1 MTSIELLTAN
11 LLSPMV
17 LAFALGFVAILVK
30 SDLKLPN
37 GLYASL
43 SIYLLF
49 AIGLKGGVALKQA
62 TISDLWG
69 PVLATLAISIVTPTL
84 AYNVC
89 RRLGNLD
96 RTNSAAMAAHYGSVS
111 AVTFIAATT
120 FAQMEGFNPE
130 GFLPALVAVLEIP
143 AILIALWLVLRK
155 EPGQSLGPLLHEL
168 VTGRAIVLLVG
179 GLLIGLV
186 ATPAGMEQVQP
197 LFGDLFKGALTIFL
211 LEMGLVA
218 GSKVPELKQHAVFLL
233 LFGTLVPLVNG
244 ALGAAAGVIAGLS
257 PGGAGVL
264 GAMAASASYIAA
276 PAAVRTMLPHA
287 KASLYLTGSI
297 AVTFPFN
304 LVIGIPLFMEF
315 AKTFGELG
323 K

>member
-1 MTSIELLTAN
+1 MSPTELLTAN

-30 SDLKLPN
+30 SDLKLPD

-49 AIGLKGGVALKQA
+49 AIGLKGGVALSQA
-62 TISDLWG
+62 PMSDLWG
-69 PVLATLAISIVTPTL
+69 PVLATLVISIVTPTL

-89 RRLGNLD
+89 RRLGKLD

-111 AVTFIAATT
+111 AVTFIAATS
-120 FAQMEGFNPE
+120 FAQIQGLSPE
-130 GFLPALVAVLEIP
+130 GFLPALVAILEVP
-143 AILIALWLVLRK
+143 AILFALWLVLRK
-155 EPGQSLGPLLHEL
+155 EQGKTLGPLLHEL
-168 VTGRAIVLLVG
+168 LTGRAIVLLVG
-179 GLLIGLV
+179 GLLIGLL
-186 ATPAGMEQVQP
+186 ASPSGMKQVEP

-218 GSKVPELKQHAVFLL
+218 GSRIPELKHHGVFLL
-233 LFGTLVPLVNG
+233 LFGTLIPLVNG
-244 ALGAAAGVIAGLS
+244 VFGAAAGILAGLS
-257 PGGAGVL
+257 PAGAGVL

-276 PAAVRTMLPHA
+276 PAAVRIMLPQA
-287 KASLYLTGSI
+287 SASLYLTGAI

-304 LVIGIPLFMEF
+304 LVIGIPIYLEV
-315 AKTFGELG
+315 ARRLG
-323 K
+323 

>member
-1 MTSIELLTAN
+1 
-11 LLSPMV
+11 MV
-17 LAFALGFVAILVK
+17 LAFVLGFVAILVK
-30 SDLKLPN
+30 SDLKLPD

-49 AIGLKGGVALKQA
+49 AIGLKGGVALSQA
-62 TISDLWG
+62 ALSDLWG
-69 PVLATLAISIVTPTL
+69 PALATLVISIVTPTL

-89 RRLGNLD
+89 RRLGKLD

-120 FAQMEGFNPE
+120 FAQMQGLNPE
-130 GFLPALVAVLEIP
+130 GFLPALVAILEVP
-143 AILIALWLVLRK
+143 AILLALWLVLRK
-155 EPGQSLGPLLHEL
+155 ERSHSLGPLLHEL
-168 VTGRAIVLLVG
+168 ITGRAIVLLVG
-179 GLLIGLV
+179 GLFIGLI
-186 ATPAGMEQVQP
+186 ATPEGMKQVEP

-218 GSKVPELKQHAVFLL
+218 GSKIPELKQHAVFLL

-244 ALGAAAGVIAGLS
+244 AMGAAAGVLAGLS

-276 PAAVRTMLPHA
+276 PAAVRIMLPQA
-287 KASLYLTGSI
+287 SASLYLTGAI

-304 LVIGIPLFMEF
+304 LIIGIPVYLE
-315 AKTFGELG
+315 AARWLG
-323 K
+323 

>member
-1 MTSIELLTAN
+1 MSVDLLFSN
-11 LLSPMV
+11 LLSPIV
-17 LAFALGFVAILVK
+17 LAFVLGFVAILVK
-30 SDLKLPN
+30 SDLKLPD

-49 AIGLKGGVALKQA
+49 AIGLKGGVALSQA
-62 TISDLWG
+62 ELSELWG
-69 PVLATLAISIVTPTL
+69 PVLATLVISILTPTL
-84 AYNVC
+84 AHNVC
-89 RRLGNLD
+89 RRLGKLD

-120 FAQMEGFNPE
+120 FAQMQGLSPE
-130 GFLPALVAVLEIP
+130 GFLPALVAILEVP
-143 AILIALWLVLRK
+143 AILLALWLVLRR
-155 EPGQSLGPLLHEL
+155 EGNRSLGPLLHEL
-168 VTGRAIVLLVG
+168 VTGRAIVLLIG

-186 ATPAGMEQVQP
+186 AAPEGMKQVEP

-218 GSKVPELKQHAVFLL
+218 GSKIPELKQHAAFLL
-233 LFGTLVPLVNG
+233 LFGTLIPLVNG
-244 ALGAAAGVIAGLS
+244 ALGVAAGVLAGLS

-276 PAAVRTMLPHA
+276 PAAVRIMLPQA
-287 KASLYLTGSI
+287 NASLYLTGAI

-304 LVIGIPLFMEF
+304 LVIGIPVYMEL
-315 AKTFGELG
+315 ARRLG
-323 K
+323 

>member
-1 MTSIELLTAN
+1 MSPFELLAAN

-30 SDLKLPN
+30 SDLKLPP
-37 GLYASL
+37 GLYTGL

-49 AIGLKGGVALKQA
+49 AIGLKGGVALKESSLA
-62 TISDLWG
+62 DLWG
-69 PVLATLAISIVTPTL
+69 PVLATLAISVITPAL
-84 AYNVC
+84 SYNIC
-89 RRLGNLD
+89 RRLGRLD

-120 FAQMEGFNPE
+120 FARMQGLNPE
-130 GFLPALVAVLEIP
+130 GFMPALVAVLEMP
-143 AILIALWLVLRK
+143 AILIALWLVLRTK
-155 EPGQSLGPLLHEL
+155 SEQSLGPLMHEL

-179 GLLIGLV
+179 GLIIGLA
-186 ATPAGMEQVQP
+186 ATPEGMKQVQP
-197 LFGDLFKGALTIFL
+197 LFGELFQGALTIFL

-233 LFGTLVPLVNG
+233 LFGTLVPLLNGGLG
-244 ALGAAAGVIAGLS
+244 ALAGTLAGLS

-276 PAAVRTMLPHA
+276 PAAVRIMLPEA
-287 KASLYLTGSI
+287 KESLYLTGAI

-304 LVIGIPLFMEF
+304 LVIGIPIYLEI
-315 AKTFGELG
+315 ARQLG
-323 K
+323 SIV

>member
-1 MTSIELLTAN
+1 MTPVELLTAN

-17 LAFALGFVAILVK
+17 LAFALGFIAVLVK
-30 SDLKLPN
+30 SDLKLPD
-37 GLYASL
+37 GLYISL

-49 AIGLKGGVALKQA
+49 AVGLKGGVALKEA
-62 TISDLWG
+62 AISDLWG
-69 PVLATLAISIVTPTL
+69 PVIATLAVSILTPSI

-89 RRLGNLD
+89 RKLGRLD
-96 RTNSAAMAAHYGSVS
+96 RTDSAAMAAHYGSVS

-120 FAQMEGFNPE
+120 FAQMHELKPE
-130 GFLPALVAVLEIP
+130 GFLPALVALLEIP
-143 AILIALWLVLRK
+143 AILFALWLVLRK
-155 EPGQSLGPLLHEL
+155 EQGKSLGPLLHEL
-168 VTGRAIVLLVG
+168 VTGSAIVLLLG
-179 GLLIGLV
+179 GMLIGLV
-186 ATPAGMEQVQP
+186 ATPAGMKQVEP

-244 ALGAAAGVIAGLS
+244 ALGATAGVLAGLS

-276 PAAVRTMLPHA
+276 PAAVRIMLP
-287 KASLYLTGSI
+287 KANPSLYLTGAI

-304 LVIGIPLFMEF
+304 LVLGIPIYMEI
-315 AKTFGELG
+315 ARMLSQKMG
-323 K
+323 

>member
-1 MTSIELLTAN
+1 MSVDLLLSN

-17 LAFALGFVAILVK
+17 LAFVLGFVAILVK
-30 SDLKLPN
+30 SDLKLPD

-49 AIGLKGGVALKQA
+49 AIGLKGGVALSQA
-62 TISDLWG
+62 ALSDLWG

-120 FAQMEGFNPE
+120 FAQMQGLQPE
-130 GFLPALVAVLEIP
+130 GFLPALVAILEVP
-143 AILIALWLVLRK
+143 AILLALWLVLRK
-155 EPGQSLGPLLHEL
+155 EQKSSLGPLLHEL

-186 ATPAGMEQVQP
+186 ATPEGMKQVEP

-218 GSKVPELKQHAVFLL
+218 GSKIPELKQHAVFLL
-233 LFGTLVPLVNG
+233 LFGTLIPLVNG
-244 ALGAAAGVIAGLS
+244 ALGTAAGVLAGLS

-276 PAAVRTMLPHA
+276 PAAVRIMLPKA
-287 KASLYLTGSI
+287 SASLYLTGAI

-304 LVIGIPLFMEF
+304 LVIGIPVYLEV
-315 AKTFGELG
+315 ARRLG
-323 K
+323 